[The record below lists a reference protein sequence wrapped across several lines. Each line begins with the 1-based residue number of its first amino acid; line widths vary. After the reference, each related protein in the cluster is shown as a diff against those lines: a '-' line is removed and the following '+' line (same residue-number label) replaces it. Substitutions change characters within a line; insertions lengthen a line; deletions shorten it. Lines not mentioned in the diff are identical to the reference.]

1 MRECRKCDLCFP
13 DDISF
18 CPEDGAETRLTLPG
32 GPLIA
37 DRYEL
42 KKRLG
47 SGAMGQVY
55 LAIDQKLGTRKVAVK
70 TVRQELLSSS
80 DLQEGEAI
88 ARFEREA
95 KAAASINHPN
105 VVAVTDY
112 GETQD
117 GLFYLVMEYVEG
129 ETLHKLLRREGTLTI
144 KRALNLLKQIA
155 EGVEA
160 AHSRGILHRDLKPGN
175 IFLLKSQD
183 GVGDG
188 YVKIGDFGLAKIISE
203 ERSGIE
209 LDSGPKSRGIVGT
222 PEFMAPEQI
231 DTSQGPIDVRADIYA
246 IGTIAYLM
254 LGGKTPFSGN
264 LTTILVQKASLDPP
278 SLSSIRSDIPPDV
291 EQVIMW
297 ALRRDVSQ
305 RPKSVR
311 EWIEALEK
319 VAGEIDEQANRGKTR
334 LVILAPQGS
343 EVYVD
348 DERKG
353 MVGSSG
359 RLIINNLPIGQHI
372 LRISKAGEKDDERL
386 IEIRGDTAEQ
396 VIQAQFKSSGLTS
409 AASGSG
415 AKSSIL
421 PGIVA
426 CKNCGARFAEG
437 VKFCGK
443 CGKSEFTVVSEAQQN
458 SGQINCPRCASLL
471 PSNAK
476 FCGRCGAPIISKT
489 QSPSVDAGS
498 KGVVSRPNSEIKK
511 LCVSCGMINPLSAKF
526 CGRCGAIV

>member
-1 MRECRKCDLCFP
+1 
-13 DDISF
+13 
-18 CPEDGAETRLTLPG
+18 
-32 GPLIA
+32 
-37 DRYEL
+37 
-42 KKRLG
+42 
-47 SGAMGQVY
+47 
-55 LAIDQKLGTRKVAVK
+55 
-70 TVRQELLSSS
+70 
-80 DLQEGEAI
+80 
-88 ARFEREA
+88 
-95 KAAASINHPN
+95 
-105 VVAVTDY
+105 
-112 GETQD
+112 
-117 GLFYLVMEYVEG
+117 
-129 ETLHKLLRREGTLTI
+129 
-144 KRALNLLKQIA
+144 
-155 EGVEA
+155 
-160 AHSRGILHRDLKPGN
+160 
-175 IFLLKSQD
+175 
-183 GVGDG
+183 
-188 YVKIGDFGLAKIISE
+188 
-203 ERSGIE
+203 
-209 LDSGPKSRGIVGT
+209 
-222 PEFMAPEQI
+222 
-231 DTSQGPIDVRADIYA
+231 
-246 IGTIAYLM
+246 
-254 LGGKTPFSGN
+254 
-264 LTTILVQKASLDPP
+264 
-278 SLSSIRSDIPPDV
+278 
-291 EQVIMW
+291 MW

-319 VAGEIDEQANRGKTR
+319 VAGEIDEQANQGKTR

-443 CGKSEFTVVSEAQQN
+443 CGKSEFTVVSVAQQT